1 MQKDNVITIRL
12 SSEEKKKLETDAE
25 MVNMKSS
32 QYVRDLILKK
42 EIRGNSRQPEI
53 ATLLCRI
60 YIMLGERDISDDALM
75 KELHEL
81 CQTLS

>member
-1 MQKDNVITIRL
+1 MQKNNVITIRL

-42 EIRGNSRQPEI
+42 EIRGNCRQPKI